1 MALLMSSLAGSLNHC
16 RRGYTLRR
24 ATLACL
30 CLALGAETVLAQATG
45 SISATPATMTFT
57 YQVGAVT
64 LPTAQNLQVTGQPTT
79 QDYTASVTGSPSNGA
94 WLLLSSYNGKLPASI
109 KVQVNPTG
117 LSTGTY
123 SATITLTGAGLTPPT
138 RTVAVTLIVNTGAP
152 TITAS
157 PATVMFNY
165 ITGTSFSSPS
175 LTKSLVVSSTGGA
188 VSATLAVTGASW
200 LKANPTGAVNLAGL
214 LNTITLTVD
223 PRGLQPKTY
232 SGTIKLSA
240 PTASNKTLDIPVT
253 LTVSAAP
260 PAVTATW
267 PPGVVQGSTNSIFSL
282 TGNQLF
288 GTTNFAGSGFSPNIK
303 VTVTDSAAG
312 TMTGTLNI
320 PVYASATP
328 TQMRVNLGTPFASG
342 TVGNGYAQGL
352 VAAGGTAPY
361 TWSVVSGTLPAG
373 LTIVPGAIVGV
384 PTSPGTFR
392 FVVGVTDSST
402 PSTLTAYLP
411 VEVTIDPV
419 GATALRITGP
429 SLAAGIVG
437 TAYTSTTLTAAGGT
451 GPYTWSA
458 LGLPPGLSLSSG
470 GVLTGTPTTVGS
482 TGAMGSS
489 NISEGASLVTVPAP
503 YLVNEGLLRVAGTTP
518 APGGGVSND
527 GIIQVYGSAP
537 QIDSVVNSASY
548 KQGTLSPGEI
558 ITIFGKN
565 LGATTPAIFDA
576 NAPTIATSLPAAG
589 AATTVTIN
597 GTAAPLIY
605 ADANQVSCIVPYSVA
620 GVTAQVIATFNS
632 ATSQPFTVALGAV
645 DPGIYTTSS
654 TGQGPGAILNYNAG
668 SNDYTINSP
677 ANAAARGGVIVLY
690 VTGGGA
696 TTSPV
701 YNQLIPA
708 SPAVTPVAS
717 PTVTIGGQ
725 AGTVIGAAA
734 PVGSVPGLLQ
744 LNVTVPASA
753 PTGIAVPVVVTMA
766 GIDSQSGVTMA
777 VK

>member
-1 MALLMSSLAGSLNHC
+1 
-16 RRGYTLRR
+16 
-24 ATLACL
+24 
-30 CLALGAETVLAQATG
+30 
-45 SISATPATMTFT
+45 MTFT

-94 WLLLSSYNGKLPASI
+94 WLLLSSYNGKLPASL

-157 PATVMFNY
+157 PVTVMFNY
-165 ITGTSFSSPS
+165 VTGTSFSAPS

-267 PPGVVQGSTNSIFSL
+267 PPGVVQGSTNSIFSV
-282 TGNQLF
+282 TGSQLF
-288 GTTNFAGSGFSPNIK
+288 GTTSFAGSGFSPNTK

-312 TMTGTLNI
+312 TMTTTMNI
-320 PVYASATP
+320 PVYASASP
-328 TQMRVNLGTPFASG
+328 TQLRVNLGTPLVSG

-361 TWSVVSGTLPAG
+361 TWSIVSGALPPGLITSAG
-373 LTIVPGAIVGV
+373 VILGV

-392 FVVGVTDSST
+392 FTVGVTDSST
-402 PSTLTAYLP
+402 PLTLTAYLP
-411 VEVTIDPV
+411 VELTIDPV
-419 GATALRITGP
+419 GASALRITGP
-429 SLAAGIVG
+429 SLLAGVVG

-451 GPYTWSA
+451 PPYTWSA
-458 LGLPPGLSLSSG
+458 LNLPAGLVLSNG
-470 GVLTGTPTTVGS
+470 GVLTGTPTSVGS

-489 NISEGASLVTVPAP
+489 NISEGATLVTVPGT

-527 GIIQVYGSAP
+527 AIIQVYGSAP

-558 ITIFGKN
+558 VTIFGKN
-565 LGATTPAIFDA
+565 LGAATPAIFDA
-576 NAPTIATSLPAAG
+576 NAPTIATSLPASG

-597 GTAAPLIY
+597 GIAAPLIY
-605 ADANQVSCIVPYSVA
+605 ADTNQVSCIVPYSVS
-620 GVTAQVIATFNS
+620 GVTAQVVATFNS
-632 ATSQPFTVALGAV
+632 ATSQPFTVALGPV

-654 TGQGPGAILNYNAG
+654 TGQGPGAILNYNAT
-668 SNDYTINSP
+668 SNDYTINSA

-696 TTSPV
+696 TTSTV
-701 YNQLIPA
+701 DNQLIPA
-708 SPAVTPVAS
+708 SPAVTPVAA

-744 LNVTVPASA
+744 LNVTVPSSA

-766 GIDSQSGVTMA
+766 GIDSQPGVTMA